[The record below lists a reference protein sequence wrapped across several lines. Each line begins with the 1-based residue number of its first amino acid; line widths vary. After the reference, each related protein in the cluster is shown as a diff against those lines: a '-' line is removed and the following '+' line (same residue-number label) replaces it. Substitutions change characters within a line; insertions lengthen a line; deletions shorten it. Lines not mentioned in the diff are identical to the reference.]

1 MNKDNIC
8 DDTNK
13 DLFKFLNNYK
23 NYEDYVNKQ
32 LDKTN
37 DVNRQKLWL
46 GPEWQKKIDIFK
58 KLFNNN
64 INLIKYK
71 KKAICLGS
79 RTGQEVVALKELGIE
94 DSIGIDLHSFDPYTI
109 KGDIHNI
116 CFENNTFDLAF
127 SNIFDHS
134 LYPSK
139 FASEIFRVLSENG
152 IFILHVQIGINID
165 IYSEVEILN
174 TENIKKLFD
183 KFICI
188 KESKI
193 KSGIMKMN
201 YEFIFQKP
209 NNNNHIYLE
218 LSNYAKKYDHSKF
231 INNLKKQFRWI
242 YDKEKMDNIALHL
255 QIVNKI
261 SKPLYL
267 HGYLLSSSLNKHI
280 KYSNIDFYNIFE
292 TGTARGFSSIILA
305 DVLKLNNKK
314 GKIHTIDKICHYNDF
329 EWNCFDCPL
338 PNKISRHNLLEKW
351 SDLRDNYINF
361 ITGNSKV
368 ILKNLKIDRI
378 HFAFLDGAH
387 HYKHLIQELEFVEK
401 RQLKNDIIICDDY
414 TLEQFPEICQAVDY
428 FLSKKKYN
436 HKIYYGDDGTKKRGY
451 VYMIKK

>member
-1 MNKDNIC
+1 
-8 DDTNK
+8 
-13 DLFKFLNNYK
+13 
-23 NYEDYVNKQ
+23 
-32 LDKTN
+32 
-37 DVNRQKLWL
+37 
-46 GPEWQKKIDIFK
+46 WQKKIDIFK

-218 LSNYAKKYDHSKF
+218 LSN
-231 INNLKKQFRWI
+231 
-242 YDKEKMDNIALHL
+242 
-255 QIVNKI
+255 
-261 SKPLYL
+261 
-267 HGYLLSSSLNKHI
+267 
-280 KYSNIDFYNIFE
+280 
-292 TGTARGFSSIILA
+292 
-305 DVLKLNNKK
+305 
-314 GKIHTIDKICHYNDF
+314 
-329 EWNCFDCPL
+329 
-338 PNKISRHNLLEKW
+338 
-351 SDLRDNYINF
+351 
-361 ITGNSKV
+361 
-368 ILKNLKIDRI
+368 
-378 HFAFLDGAH
+378 
-387 HYKHLIQELEFVEK
+387 
-401 RQLKNDIIICDDY
+401 
-414 TLEQFPEICQAVDY
+414 
-428 FLSKKKYN
+428 
-436 HKIYYGDDGTKKRGY
+436 
-451 VYMIKK
+451 